1 MDLDKSAVCKLQS
14 YPVKTAP
21 FLLNYLENTKE
32 VMACNNFY
40 NYTFNYT
47 NSYTIGGSATKLN
60 SCYKLNSSDSSKWT
74 YSPPMVTD
82 HFDSTYFTKSFYLN
96 NGDLFVIGVN
106 DSTTRSISTALW
118 SSDGN
123 SLSATPTG
131 GLPNM
136 TTTYQNYPSG
146 GCAAKL
152 NDTHIMVV
160 GGLEGEHSFRKYL
173 SSAWILN
180 LADYTWQLVEPM
192 NQERYGHACILT
204 AEGEVLVAGGVTDN
218 GKSYNAEI
226 YNPITNSWRND
237 SFDLPAKSTVFAD
250 TLLYEKKVIML
261 PQGTTN
267 PWIRTESGWKNS
279 NVSLGGTFDGNWG
292 SKAVMVPKDAFN
304 CFN

>member
-1 MDLDKSAVCKLQS
+1 MDLDESAVCTLQS
-14 YPVKTAP
+14 YPGNKAP

-32 VMACNNFY
+32 VIACGIISS
-40 NYTFNYT
+40 TGKT
-47 NSYTIGGSATKLN
+47 NPCFKLN
-60 SCYKLNSSDSSKWT
+60 SGNQWT
-74 YSPPMVTD
+74 SSPPMVTG
-82 HFDSTYFTKSFYLN
+82 HFGSSSITKSFYLN
-96 NGDLFVIGVN
+96 NGDLFVIGVTQ
-106 DSTTRSISTALW
+106 SGSFISTALW

-123 SLSATPTG
+123 SWSATPTG
-131 GLPNM
+131 GLLNM
-136 TTTYQNYPSG
+136 TTRQNYPG
-146 GCAAKL
+146 GCAVKL

-160 GGLEGEHSFRKYL
+160 GGSEGNYDIKYL

>member
-1 MDLDKSAVCKLQS
+1 MDLDDSKVCTLQS
-14 YPVKTAP
+14 YPGKRAP

-32 VMACNNFY
+32 VIAC
-40 NYTFNYT
+40 
-47 NSYTIGGSATKLN
+47 GSSVSSKSCFKLN
-60 SCYKLNSSDSSKWT
+60 SGDSSNWT
-74 YSPPMVTD
+74 FSPPMVTS
-82 HFDSTYFTKSFYLN
+82 HSGSRYETKSFYLN
-96 NGDLFVIGVN
+96 NDLFVIGSN
-106 DSTTRSISTALW
+106 TSSLRFISTALW

-123 SLSATPTG
+123 SWFAAPTG
-131 GLPNM
+131 GLPNL

-146 GCAAKL
+146 GCAVKL

-192 NQERYGHACILT
+192 NQERFRHSCILT

>member
-1 MDLDKSAVCKLQS
+1 MDLDDSEVCTLQS
-14 YPVKTAP
+14 YPGKRAP
-21 FLLNYLENTKE
+21 FLLNYLVNTKE
-32 VMACNNFY
+32 VIAC
-40 NYTFNYT
+40 
-47 NSYTIGGSATKLN
+47 GSSVSSKSCFKLN
-60 SCYKLNSSDSSKWT
+60 SGDSSNWT
-74 YSPPMVTD
+74 SSPPMVTS
-82 HFDSTYFTKSFYLN
+82 HSGSRYETKSFYLN
-96 NGDLFVIGVN
+96 NDLFVIGSN
-106 DSTTRSISTALW
+106 TSSLRFISTALW

-123 SLSATPTG
+123 SWFAAPTG
-131 GLPNM
+131 GLPNL

>member
-40 NYTFNYT
+40 NFTYTYLF
-47 NSYTIGGSATKLN
+47 GSSPIN
-60 SCYKLNSSDSSKWT
+60 CYKLNSSDSSNWT

-82 HFDSTYFTKSFYLN
+82 HHDYTYFTKSFYLN
-96 NGDLFVIGVN
+96 NGDLFVIGSN
-106 DSTTRSISTALW
+106 DSTTRFISTALW